1 MQNFSS
7 FISYTGFLTPFKV
20 KTWFFYSINARYYLW
35 EENNNAKM
43 SRSIKILDVPKTF
56 QFSFFFT
63 PVCVYFQKISM
74 ARNAIF
80 FLFKCWIL
88 KLCASKSFITNSFCV
103 NSCFYCLRR
112 LYLKPDYPGDKAY
125 TAAIADIV
133 DYVSFVRQRFQR
145 YGKSQMAGT
154 HWRLFS
160 NAKHPRG

>member
-80 FLFKCWIL
+80 FYSSAEFSNCVPYQINLAEKICSPLKAFLDVGFQPQRRDGVGQDYSQVGSGRRLRQSSGKVL
-88 KLCASKSFITNSFCV
+88 SKLCAVVIT
-103 NSCFYCLRR
+103 
-112 LYLKPDYPGDKAY
+112 KPHSVQGSD
-125 TAAIADIV
+125 
-133 DYVSFVRQRFQR
+133 S
-145 YGKSQMAGT
+145 
-154 HWRLFS
+154 HW
-160 NAKHPRG
+160 

>member
-1 MQNFSS
+1 MNKKHFLLYWMQNFSS

-88 KLCASKSFITNSFCV
+88 KLWSCKPIPRYPARYWGRLFLISPRVSKSASGLIT
-103 NSCFYCLRR
+103 
-112 LYLKPDYPGDKAY
+112 YLQ
-125 TAAIADIV
+125 
-133 DYVSFVRQRFQR
+133 S
-145 YGKSQMAGT
+145 
-154 HWRLFS
+154 LF
-160 NAKHPRG
+160 H

>member
-1 MQNFSS
+1 MNKKHFLLYWMQNFSS

-88 KLCASKSFITNSFCV
+88 KLWQGMTQLKNYAIPASNLCKMSRPPSLKYQL
-103 NSCFYCLRR
+103 SLR
-112 LYLKPDYPGDKAY
+112 
-125 TAAIADIV
+125 
-133 DYVSFVRQRFQR
+133 
-145 YGKSQMAGT
+145 
-154 HWRLFS
+154 
-160 NAKHPRG
+160 

>member
-1 MQNFSS
+1 MNKKHFLLYWMQNFSS

-80 FLFKCWIL
+80 FYSS
-88 KLCASKSFITNSFCV
+88 AE
-103 NSCFYCLRR
+103 
-112 LYLKPDYPGDKAY
+112 
-125 TAAIADIV
+125 
-133 DYVSFVRQRFQR
+133 
-145 YGKSQMAGT
+145 
-154 HWRLFS
+154 FS
-160 NAKHPRG
+160 NCVIHAEKRDKHEKRIIKSHIQIVWWNSPCMPVNIDNLTDNWSAMQLKKQIFTKH

>member
-1 MQNFSS
+1 MNKKHFLLYWMQNFSS

-88 KLCASKSFITNSFCV
+88 KQYTVNKNPFDFIYWLHRACSLHVYTSISMPLTLEIVC
-103 NSCFYCLRR
+103 CLTETRMRSRMSRWRR
-112 LYLKPDYPGDKAY
+112 
-125 TAAIADIV
+125 
-133 DYVSFVRQRFQR
+133 
-145 YGKSQMAGT
+145 
-154 HWRLFS
+154 H
-160 NAKHPRG
+160 

>member
-1 MQNFSS
+1 MNKKHFLLYWMQNFSS

-88 KLCASKSFITNSFCV
+88 KLCI
-103 NSCFYCLRR
+103 RR
-112 LYLKPDYPGDKAY
+112 WATGSA
-125 TAAIADIV
+125 
-133 DYVSFVRQRFQR
+133 QQ
-145 YGKSQMAGT
+145 
-154 HWRLFS
+154 S
-160 NAKHPRG
+160 NNCGILPYMCYIKFWGLT

>member
-1 MQNFSS
+1 MNKRHFLLYWMQNFSS

-88 KLCASKSFITNSFCV
+88 KLCSQWHRLCHKGGHFKQLRYVVRIQSSANFIGTINC
-103 NSCFYCLRR
+103 CWTTKHLR
-112 LYLKPDYPGDKAY
+112 KDDNEEKDA
-125 TAAIADIV
+125 
-133 DYVSFVRQRFQR
+133 
-145 YGKSQMAGT
+145 
-154 HWRLFS
+154 WR
-160 NAKHPRG
+160 AH

>member
-1 MQNFSS
+1 MNKKHFLLYWMQNFSS

-80 FLFKCWIL
+80 LLFKCWIL
-88 KLCASKSFITNSFCV
+88 KLCNRFTKVNRMVTALSIFTVFLSFSEPQ
-103 NSCFYCLRR
+103 
-112 LYLKPDYPGDKAY
+112 YLAY
-125 TAAIADIV
+125 DQS
-133 DYVSFVRQRFQR
+133 YS
-145 YGKSQMAGT
+145 
-154 HWRLFS
+154 
-160 NAKHPRG
+160 